1 MGVGIT
7 QFLEEVE
14 VKEQSQSECKEE
26 AERLTKSSSQMSSRK
41 EEQEVDAEE
50 RSVASESRESKTRCE
65 RVRERGTFR
74 EKKPPILFE
83 MVTASEEDTPSQ
95 RAEEEESEHSRGL
108 RFREALL
115 NRQVVVS
122 VCFVFAALLQI
133 EVSLLDDVMSA
144 RSEVNGNRVV

>member
-26 AERLTKSSSQMSSRK
+26 AERLTPSSSQISSRK
-41 EEQEVDAEE
+41 EEQEVGAEE
-50 RSVASESRESKTRCE
+50 RSVASESRESKMRWE

-74 EKKPPILFE
+74 EKNPPILFE

-108 RFREALL
+108 RIR
-115 NRQVVVS
+115 
-122 VCFVFAALLQI
+122 
-133 EVSLLDDVMSA
+133 DDTP
-144 RSEVNGNRVV
+144 